1 MKSKATA
8 QPPERE
14 NLHNVLVMEE
24 ASTEARLFHFPCVLF
39 LAPPGARASGH
50 VSDDARTPIDSP
62 ACPFIV

>member
-24 ASTEARLFHFPCVLF
+24 ASTEARLFHFPCVLSSRRR
-39 LAPPGARASGH
+39 ARAY
-50 VSDDARTPIDSP
+50 P
-62 ACPFIV
+62 AMFLMTQEHR

>member
-24 ASTEARLFHFPCVLF
+24 ASTEARLFHFPCVFATRADGLAHPAMF
-39 LAPPGARASGH
+39 LMTQER
-50 VSDDARTPIDSP
+50 R
-62 ACPFIV
+62 